1 MVTGTHVPDD
11 AEVDVEV
18 LLEPVHRGVMATG
31 TVRAPWVGQCRR
43 CLEPVRGE
51 LETEVRE
58 LYEEGSD
65 ETETYLLQGD
75 QLDLE
80 PLVRDAVLLGLP
92 QAPLCEEG
100 CSGLCPTCGAELDQ
114 GPCGCPAP

>member
-1 MVTGTHVPDD
+1 VVTGTYVPDD
-11 AEVDVEV
+11 AEIEADVV
-18 LLEPVHRGVMATG
+18 LEPVHGGVMASG
-31 TVRAPWVGQCRR
+31 HVRAGWVGSCRR
-43 CLEPVRGE
+43 CLEPVTGT

-58 LYEEGSD
+58 LYEPGSD
-65 ETETYLLQGD
+65 ETETYLLNGD

-100 CSGLCPTCGAELDQ
+100 CRGLCATCGAELDQ
-114 GPCGCPAP
+114 GPCGCPDP

>member
-1 MVTGTHVPDD
+1 MD
-11 AEVDVEV
+11 V
-18 LLEPVHRGVMATG
+18 LLEPVHRGVMASG

-43 CLEPVRGE
+43 CLEPVTGE

-58 LYEEGSD
+58 LWEEDSD
-65 ETETYLLQGD
+65 ETETYLLAGD

-100 CSGLCPTCGAELDQ
+100 CRGLCPTCGAELDQ
-114 GPCGCPAP
+114 GPCRCPAP